1 MWCHSLYLAL
11 RVLILKIEISYPPF
25 SGKNDEKIM
34 EKVAKGAFSFESEE
48 WDETSKEA
56 KDLIRK
62 MLTMDPTKR
71 YSA

>member
-1 MWCHSLYLAL
+1 
-11 RVLILKIEISYPPF
+11 
-25 SGKNDEKIM
+25 M

-71 YSA
+71 YSAQDCLNDPWFKKFVGKVEVE

>member
-1 MWCHSLYLAL
+1 LL
-11 RVLILKIEISYPPF
+11 RYPPF

-34 EKVAKGAFSFESEE
+34 EKVAKGTYSFDSEE

-62 MLTMDPTKR
+62 MLQFDPSTSSISQSQANATLQS
-71 YSA
+71 SA